1 MTKASLSVVSLS
13 VQPSGQPCVNRLR
26 LIAIEEKCNEPF
38 RIVAYGNSIIS
49 VSPTESAEALEACNF
64 PMRELLAQARRTHP
78 IRRRT
83 LNK

>member
-1 MTKASLSVVSLS
+1 MLACDIKSLFLTLALLVSGGS
-13 VQPSGQPCVNRLR
+13 YYAER
-26 LIAIEEKCNEPF
+26 F

-64 PMRELLAQARRTHP
+64 PMHELLAQARRTHP
-78 IRRRT
+78 IRKRT

>member
-1 MTKASLSVVSLS
+1 MLALDMKSLFLPVALLVSGGS
-13 VQPSGQPCVNRLR
+13 YY
-26 LIAIEEKCNEPF
+26 AEPF

-64 PMRELLAQARRTHP
+64 PLHELLAQARRTHS